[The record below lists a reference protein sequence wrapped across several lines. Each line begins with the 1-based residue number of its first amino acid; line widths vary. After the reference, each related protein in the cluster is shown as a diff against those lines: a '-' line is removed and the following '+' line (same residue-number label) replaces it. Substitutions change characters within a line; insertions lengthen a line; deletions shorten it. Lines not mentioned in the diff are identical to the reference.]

1 MVRIFCF
8 HLHITVLRSSY
19 EGNDLH
25 VYRTKRPTGW
35 TNKWFYM
42 MSDSKGREKVKNI
55 AMSPMRLN
63 FGIART
69 VCYMK
74 IDSPSKMS
82 EVHFRVVAGQI
93 STRDLVQEYFANRVF
108 STLGIVRL
116 FLSHVDWIGLE
127 KYERF

>member
-1 MVRIFCF
+1 MKD
-8 HLHITVLRSSY
+8 TK
-19 EGNDLH
+19 GH
-25 VYRTKRPTGW
+25 VHGYSTKWPTGW
-35 TNKWFYM
+35 TNEWFYM
-42 MSDSKGREKVKNI
+42 KSDSKGGEKVNNI
-55 AMSPMRLN
+55 VMSPMRLN
-63 FGIART
+63 FSIARPL
-69 VCYMK
+69 CYMK

-82 EVHFRVVAGQI
+82 KVHFRVVAGQI